1 LHGGKIE
8 EAKSVEE
15 VTMEFS
21 IECPTDGEVRVG
33 LQNVVSIV
41 VRGSDALEV
50 VFGCPVC
57 GAELRVMAQVPRMLL
72 ATLEDAVVVD
82 ERTGEHTISVAGL
95 IERGLIPAEAAEAL
109 AGETAGVGVS
119 GKVPE
124 VDEERIERYVE
135 YFRRQLATV
144 QSADAIL
151 TEIDSK

>member
-1 LHGGKIE
+1 
-8 EAKSVEE
+8 
-15 VTMEFS
+15 MEFS

-33 LQNVVSIV
+33 LQNVISIV

-50 VFGCPVC
+50 VFGCPLC
-57 GAELRVMAQVPRMLL
+57 DAELRVMAQVPRMLL

-95 IERGLIPAEAAEAL
+95 IARGLIPAEAAEAL
-109 AGETAGVGVS
+109 AGEVGVGA
-119 GKVPE
+119 GDQGPE

-135 YFRRQLATV
+135 YFRRQLAAA

>member
-1 LHGGKIE
+1 
-8 EAKSVEE
+8 
-15 VTMEFS
+15 MEFS

-109 AGETAGVGVS
+109 AAEMTGAVAAPRPE
-119 GKVPE
+119 PE
-124 VDEERIERYVE
+124 VDQERIERYVE
-135 YFRRQLATV
+135 YFRRQLAAA

>member
-1 LHGGKIE
+1 
-8 EAKSVEE
+8 
-15 VTMEFS
+15 MEFS

-33 LQNVVSIV
+33 LQNVISIV

-50 VFGCPVC
+50 VFGCPLC
-57 GAELRVMAQVPRMLL
+57 GSELRVMAQVPRMLL

-95 IERGLIPAEAAEAL
+95 IARGLIPAEAAEAL
-109 AGETAGVGVS
+109 AGEVGVGA
-119 GKVPE
+119 GDPGPE
-124 VDEERIERYVE
+124 AAEERIERYVE
-135 YFRRQLATV
+135 YFRRQLAAA

>member
-1 LHGGKIE
+1 
-8 EAKSVEE
+8 
-15 VTMEFS
+15 MEFS

-95 IERGLIPAEAAEAL
+95 IERGLIPAEAAEVL
-109 AGETAGVGVS
+109 AGEMTGAVAAPRPE
-119 GKVPE
+119 PE
-124 VDEERIERYVE
+124 VDQERIERYVE
-135 YFRRQLATV
+135 YFRRQLAAA